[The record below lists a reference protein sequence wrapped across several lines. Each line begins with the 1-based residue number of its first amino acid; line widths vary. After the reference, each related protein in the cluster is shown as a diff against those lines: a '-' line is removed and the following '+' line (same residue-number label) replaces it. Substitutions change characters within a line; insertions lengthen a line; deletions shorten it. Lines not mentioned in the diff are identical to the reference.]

1 MKKYINRFKL
11 KLNKNRVPK
20 KIEEELTKK
29 MPNLFFQF
37 LANSIKYTFLNYG
50 DKHQ

>member
-1 MKKYINRFKL
+1 
-11 KLNKNRVPK
+11 
-20 KIEEELTKK
+20 LTKK

-50 DKHQ
+50 DKHQWTSFDNLHSLTTI